1 MLKYALVTLAIGLV
15 QASPEFKEDAVG
27 FLEDI
32 KLHTSRVTGGW
43 PAYEGQFPFQV
54 SIRMT
59 SDVGNIISCGGSVLD
74 NEWILT
80 SAHCLANRISYIIRL
95 GTIDIRR
102 PLYMIEQSYRDAFFY
117 PEFDISNSN
126 RVQQHDVALLKL
138 SIRVA
143 YGPTIQPVR
152 LQNSQQKYINYEGK
166 TLSVIG
172 FGYDDDSWNGGDDSD
187 ILLWTHLRGLSNE
200 ECLDFYTRVYDTTL
214 CARYYNST
222 DQSACYGDSGGPLVI
237 SDEDG
242 KDTMV
247 GIVHYGSWRGCTSPW
262 PTAYVR
268 PAFYHEWLTEITGIN
283 FDWSF

>member
-1 MLKYALVTLAIGLV
+1 MLRYVLVVLAIGFV
-15 QASPEFKEDAVG
+15 QANPGLKEDAVG

-32 KLHTSRVTGGW
+32 KLRTDRVTGGW
-43 PAYEGQFPFQV
+43 PAQDGQFPYQV
-54 SIRMT
+54 SIRMI
-59 SDVGNIISCGGSVLD
+59 SNVGNMITCGGSIVD
-74 NEWILT
+74 NEWIIT
-80 SAHCLANRISYIIRL
+80 SAHCLANRISYLVRL

-102 PLYMIEQSYRDAFFY
+102 PLYMIEQDYRDAVY
-117 PEFDISNSN
+117 HPEFDTGNSN

-138 SIRVA
+138 SIKVA

-152 LQNSQQKYINYEGK
+152 IQNTQQIYTNYENRVL
-166 TLSVIG
+166 TVSG
-172 FGYDDDSWNGGDDSD
+172 FGYHDDSWNGGTDSD
-187 ILLWTHLRGLSNE
+187 IMLWTHLVGLSNE
-200 ECLDFYTRVYDTTL
+200 YCLNYYTRVYETTL

-222 DQSACYGDSGGPLVI
+222 DQSACYGDSGGPLTI
-237 SDEDG
+237 KDEDG

-268 PAFYHEWLTEITGIN
+268 PGFYHQWLTSVTGIN